1 MSVSNSSNSC
11 YVEKDIFNA
20 LVEGKF
26 SSVREYDKS
35 FYYCQIEFNVINNKS
50 LDNKT
55 RQLIYDIFHKV
66 LSMHLLNGRDL
77 FTIDEDKVFVLSY
90 LPDEK
95 KIMDV
100 VNHLAISVYNKS
112 KNNISLSYSFVKY
125 PFETTDY
132 LEVPFL
138 LQEKKVTYKIDDSLN
153 YSFTNEEDEQ
163 TFFNKNENDLFEAIH
178 TLLQRLKL
186 HDKYLLKHSLA
197 VAQCVIYFSQE
208 LSLPKIGQKNLIIA
222 SLIHD
227 VGYLNLNFDREN
239 TGKLTPE
246 EWMQIKCHPYIATNI
261 ILPPFPVFNDCLDI
275 IKDHHEYIDG
285 SGYPLGKKST
295 DISIYSQVL
304 SISDTY
310 TAVREDRPHR
320 RALRFDEIIDIF
332 IKSAGI
338 KWNENLVTMF
348 LATIADTEFRHKIN
362 DPNFDAI
369 TQFIDN
375 IIQY

>member
-1 MSVSNSSNSC
+1 MSVNNPLKSC
-11 YVEKDIFNA
+11 CVRKEVTYASLEA
-20 LVEGKF
+20 KF
-26 SSVREYDKS
+26 SSIQSYDKS
-35 FYYCQIEFNVINNKS
+35 FYYCQIEYEVAPNKIFNS
-50 LDNKT
+50 KT
-55 RQLIYDIFHKV
+55 RQLLENIFHKV
-66 LSMHLLNGRDL
+66 LSMHLLADKDL
-77 FTIDEDKVFVLSY
+77 FTIDGNKFLILSFLQDDKKV
-90 LPDEK
+90 
-95 KIMDV
+95 MDII
-100 VNHLAISVYNKS
+100 NHLAISVYNKF
-112 KNNISLSYSFVKY
+112 KDNIYINYSYIRY
-125 PFETTDY
+125 PFETADY
-132 LEVPFL
+132 SEVPYL
-138 LQEKKVTYKIDDSLN
+138 LERKKTTYQINDSLK
-153 YSFTNEEDEQ
+153 YTFSQEDEDES
-163 TFFNKNENDLFEAIH
+163 FFNKNENDLFEAIH